1 MIWSLMILMSLGA
14 SAIVIYPLIRKTQVS
29 VSSSSATL
37 SILND
42 QLSEIQRDTTRGL
55 ITEAEAHAATQEI
68 KRRILSHARLNPV
81 ITTGKK
87 SSIVIVVAA
96 IIVPLTAAG
105 YYSFAG
111 SPKIAS
117 IAFADRQDELEEQRR
132 IEDLTRRLAD
142 QLQNDPDGGAL
153 EGWMLLGQTYVRMGR
168 NADAANAFETA
179 SLKEDADSVV
189 FSMFAEA
196 LIFAEQGVV
205 TPKAERAIDQ
215 AIALDP
221 QNPAGTYYKAL
232 ALSQKGE
239 GIEAHDMLTE
249 RLNNI
254 DGFAPWMET
263 FVVRAN
269 TIAEDIGREPMSL
282 AQFAPMMAGN
292 APGPTAEDV
301 EAASEM
307 SAEDQNEF
315 IRSMVARLADRLNE
329 TPDDLDGWM
338 RLGNAY
344 KVLNEI
350 DSSIEA
356 YSKAQLLLRDLPKS
370 DPRHRTVEDALKN
383 LRALQ

>member
-14 SAIVIYPLIRKTQVS
+14 SAFVIYPLIRKTQNS

-42 QLSEIQRDTTRGL
+42 QLSEIQRVTSRGL

-81 ITTGKK
+81 TTTGKR
-87 SSIVIVVAA
+87 SSIVIVAAA

-142 QLQNDPDGGAL
+142 QLQNDPGGGAL

-168 NADAANAFETA
+168 NVDAANAFETA

-189 FSMFAEA
+189 FSMLAEA

-205 TPKAERAIDQ
+205 TPKAELAIDQ
-215 AIALDP
+215 AITLDP

-249 RLNNI
+249 RLNNA

-269 TIAEDIGREPMSL
+269 IIAEDIGREPMSL

-292 APGPTAEDV
+292 APRPTAEDV

-329 TPDDLDGWM
+329 TPDDIDGWM

-356 YSKAQLLLRDLPKS
+356 YSKAQLLLRELPES
-370 DPRHRTVEDALKN
+370 DPRHRTVEAALKN
-383 LRALQ
+383 PRAQQ

>member
-1 MIWSLMILMSLGA
+1 MIWTLMILMSFGA
-14 SAIVIYPLIRKTQVS
+14 FLFVLFPLIRKTQVS
-29 VSSSSATL
+29 VSASSATL

-42 QLSEIQRDTTRGL
+42 QLSEIQRDTSRGL
-55 ITEAEAHAATQEI
+55 ISEAEAHAAAQEI

-81 ITTGKK
+81 GSTGKK
-87 SSIVIVVAA
+87 SGIAIVAAA

-105 YYSFAG
+105 YYAFAG
-111 SPKIAS
+111 SPEIAS
-117 IAFADRQDELEEQRR
+117 IAFADRQEELEEQRR
-132 IEDLTRRLAD
+132 IEDLTNRLAD

-168 NADAANAFETA
+168 NADAARAFEEA
-179 SLKEDADSVV
+179 SQKEEADSVV

-196 LIFAEQGVV
+196 LIFAERGVV
-205 TPKAERAIDQ
+205 TPKAERAIDR
-215 AIALDP
+215 AIDLDP
-221 QNPAGTYYKAL
+221 RNPAGTYYKAL
-232 ALSQKGE
+232 ALSQNGD
-239 GIEAHDMLTE
+239 GIEAFNMLVE
-249 RLNNI
+249 RLNNAE
-254 DGFAPWMET
+254 GFAPWMET

-269 TIAEDIGREPMSL
+269 IIAEDIGRDPVSL

-301 EAASEM
+301 QAASEM

-329 TPDDLDGWM
+329 SPDDLDGWM

-350 DSSIEA
+350 DSSIHA
-356 YSKAQLLLRDLPKS
+356 YSKAKMLLGDLPAS
-370 DPRHRTVEDALKN
+370 DPRLRTVEAALKE
-383 LRALQ
+383 LRGQQ